1 MVTSTNAARQL
12 ERVDYGKI
20 WWVTLVAAGVAAV
33 INAIIFIIGDA
44 LGAFPKTVLLPS
56 NNEPLSLGAVIFISI
71 VGVIAGG
78 IVFAV
83 IGRFSRR
90 PIRLFTIVAL
100 VFLVLSFGSPFSVP
114 NAPAGYIIALL
125 LMHVV
130 AGLAIIGL
138 LTTLARRQIN

>member
-100 VFLVLSFGSPFSVP
+100 VFLVLSFSSPFSIP

-130 AGLAIIGL
+130 AGLATIGL

>member
-90 PIRLFTIVAL
+90 PIRL
-100 VFLVLSFGSPFSVP
+100 
-114 NAPAGYIIALL
+114 
-125 LMHVV
+125 
-130 AGLAIIGL
+130 
-138 LTTLARRQIN
+138 